1 MSAIEIADLR
11 EIARGRTRF
20 TARIAGRA
28 IRYCVALVR
37 HGRLVIVPPM
47 LPVGGTYAPVTDFSR
62 AEKDQLAALV
72 AAEIARRG
80 ARAGAA

>member
-1 MSAIEIADLR
+1 MTALAIADLH

-20 TARIAGRA
+20 TALIAGRA

-37 HGRLVIVPPM
+37 HERLVIMPP
-47 LPVGGTYAPVTDFSR
+47 LILVGGTYASVTDFSR
-62 AEKDQLAALV
+62 AEQDQLAALV
-72 AAEIARRG
+72 AAEIAQRE